1 GWLSPGQ
8 SYVLE
13 EYCSRYGVR
22 GCLRYLYYLN
32 DLLDR
37 ADQRFMIDP
46 QFLHYSYVFCTSHV
60 SRNRPDNNVSTIT
73 MEERDRFS
81 EIKERL
87 KQFLENQVTN
97 F

>member
-1 GWLSPGQ
+1 
-8 SYVLE
+8 
-13 EYCSRYGVR
+13 
-22 GCLRYLYYLN
+22 
-32 DLLDR
+32 
-37 ADQRFMIDP
+37 M
-46 QFLHYSYVFCTSHV
+46 FLCTSHV
-60 SRNRPDNNVSTIT
+60 SGNRLDNNVSTIT